1 LVHKI
6 TPITYVRGSDEPG
19 DHLFDLPGY
28 DASMAEESRSTV
40 IAAMATNLG
49 IALGKLVAGVFTHSS
64 ALLAESGHSFA
75 DTMNQVFLLVGIN
88 LSDSKADATHPHGYG
103 KEGFFWSFLA
113 ALFIFVAGATFS
125 VYEGIRTLVEGGS
138 RDRSGTELLVGF
150 GVLAMAFVFESISFS
165 VAIRALQRGASA
177 HGWTLGHYIRK
188 SPDLSTKTVFW
199 EDGAALTGLTIA
211 AIGLLLSQ
219 LLASEVWD
227 GLASIGIGGVL
238 SVAALI
244 LGLQSRSLLLGAAAS
259 EETRAA
265 IRATVE
271 SFPEVEVIVR
281 LLTMQLGTHSVLVT
295 GELHV
300 RPGLTTLPIE
310 DLIARIDEKL
320 GEVVPE
326 VSDTFWE
333 LHAVPEPVARRTR
346 PSSTP

>member
-1 LVHKI
+1 
-6 TPITYVRGSDEPG
+6 
-19 DHLFDLPGY
+19 
-28 DASMAEESRSTV
+28 MAEESRSTV
-40 IAAMATNLG
+40 LAAMATNLG

-64 ALLAESGHSFA
+64 ALLAEAGHSFA

-88 LSDSKADATHPHGYG
+88 LSHAQADASHPHGYG

-113 ALFIFVAGATFS
+113 AIFIFVAGATFS

-138 RDRSGTELLVGF
+138 HDRDATELLVGF
-150 GVLAMAFVFESISFS
+150 GVLGMAFVFESISFS
-165 VAIRALQRGASA
+165 VAIRALLRGARQ
-177 HGWTLGHYIRK
+177 HGWTLVHYIRS

-211 AIGLLLSQ
+211 AVGLLLSQ
-219 LLASEVWD
+219 ILGSEVWD
-227 GLASIGIGGVL
+227 GLASIAIGGVL
-238 SVAALI
+238 TMAALI

-271 SFPEVEVIVR
+271 SFPEVDLIVR

-300 RPGLTTLPIE
+300 RESLTTLQIE
-310 DLIARIDEKL
+310 ELIARIDAKL
-320 GEVVPE
+320 ELMLPD

-333 LHAVPEPVARRTR
+333 LHAAREPVT
-346 PSSTP
+346 PSAGQPATP